1 MVIVVDVMINNQV
14 IFDLDGDFFLGVI
27 NVVDY
32 NDFNLGMGDVMFEI
46 DYSLGFEIIFKF
58 GGDDIV
64 IFKFF
69 QDNSG
74 ILIFVLLDFSVV
86 DD

>member
-1 MVIVVDVMINNQV
+1 M

-69 QDNSG
+69 
-74 ILIFVLLDFSVV
+74 
-86 DD
+86 